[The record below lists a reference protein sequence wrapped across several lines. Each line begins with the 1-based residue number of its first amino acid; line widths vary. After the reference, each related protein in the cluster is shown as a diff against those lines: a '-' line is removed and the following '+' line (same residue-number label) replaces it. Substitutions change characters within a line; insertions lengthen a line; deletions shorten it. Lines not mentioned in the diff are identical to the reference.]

1 MRIAA
6 VDRIDSEQLQLL
18 QNDERL
24 PLLAA
29 VMS

>member
-1 MRIAA
+1 MWIAA
-6 VDRIDSEQLQLL
+6 GNRIDSEQLQL

-24 PLLAA
+24 PLLDD